1 MPPGDDVPD
10 AGQDLDE
17 GALIERCRAGDV
29 AAFEPLVQKY
39 RQRVWRLAFQVLR
52 DREEAWDCA
61 QDAFVRAFQSLGSFR
76 GQSAFYT
83 WLFRIAM
90 NVATDRLRSR
100 SAQARAFGTQPIPA
114 EEWERTAPDPA
125 ARPDQAALGAERRA
139 RINEALD
146 TLPPNARAIIMLS
159 DVEGLSYREIANVL
173 NCPIGTVM
181 SRLHNARKRLR
192 AALGPMLLLL
202 LYLAAVIGASWTLA
216 WAQTSPPAPTP
227 APVAPTQVAPGQ
239 TTPPPKG
246 TVHFEVRV
254 LQASNPPPAPPPA
267 GGGKPSAPPAGSPA
281 VGTPP
286 APTPAPSAAITDG
299 QMDDRLKQVV
309 PRLRKLFR
317 YSDYTP
323 LEHHKVDV
331 EFGVAKRIPAPD
343 DRWLEVTP
351 KDLQG
356 KSVRM
361 QVRLLKGEKSVM
373 TSNIVAAPGAPA
385 IVGGP
390 RHGTGVLIIIL
401 WADPVPVAAAPK

>member
-1 MPPGDDVPD
+1 MTSPENPPTPPGGSASGAPQ
-10 AGQDLDE
+10 GEDE
-17 GALIERCRAGDV
+17 RVLIERCRAGDV
-29 AAFEPLVQKY
+29 AAFEPLVERY
-39 RQRVWRLAFQVLR
+39 RQRVWRLAYQVLR

-100 SAQARAFGTQPIPA
+100 AAQGRAFGTQSVPA
-114 EEWERTAPDPA
+114 EEWERTAPDPDA
-125 ARPDQAALGAERRA
+125 QPDQAALGVERRE
-139 RINEALD
+139 RISRALD

-159 DVEGLSYREIANVL
+159 DVEGLSYREIASVL

-192 AALGPMLLLL
+192 TALGPMLLLL
-202 LYLAAVIGASWTLA
+202 LSLTIALASVAAA
-216 WAQTSPPAPTP
+216 PAAAQTPAPTP
-227 APVAPTQVAPGQ
+227 APAQPVA
-239 TTPPPKG
+239 PPPKG
-246 TVHFEVRV
+246 TVHFEVRI
-254 LQASNPPPAPPPA
+254 LQASNPPASATSGSKQPAAPAGPPSAGSAGAPPPTTS
-267 GGGKPSAPPAGSPA
+267 SAM
-281 VGTPP
+281 
-286 APTPAPSAAITDG
+286 TDG
-299 QMDDRLKQVV
+299 QMDERLKQVV

-323 LEHHKVDV
+323 VEHHKVDV
-331 EFGVAKRIPAPD
+331 DFGVAKRIPAPD

-356 KSVRM
+356 KSIRM

-385 IVGGP
+385 VVGGP
-390 RHGTGVLIIIL
+390 RYGTGVLIIIL
-401 WADPVPVAAAPK
+401 WADPLPAPAAK